1 MKNIYLLLL
10 LLPLFSYGQQFKS
23 SVSWL
28 FHHSNDTKQL
38 VDSCVYDDDGMLV
51 FRRDY
56 NLFKENDYEDK
67 RYTYNRAGK
76 LVKSVSYDVNGQPWL
91 TDSIGY
97 DGQNRVIS
105 EKVYRNNNGQVVTDK
120 EIHYGKNRVDI
131 GKDVYVLRTYDA
143 KGGLAMEEMYRDS
156 VLVEK
161 TEYQDHGKKVTRGD
175 VIVQTSDEGEF
186 TYKNGVLIS
195 QAKGAEKVT
204 FGIPAKKEVTIFD
217 ENGLKKMVQ
226 YYQDGKYYQHLEYN
240 YRR

>member
-1 MKNIYLLLL
+1 MKNISLLLL
-10 LLPLFSYGQQFKS
+10 LLPLFSYGQQLKS

-38 VDSCVYDDDGMLV
+38 VDSCVYNENGVLV

-67 RYTYNRAGK
+67 RYTYNRSGK

-97 DGQNRVIS
+97 DEQGRVIS

-120 EIHYGKNRVDI
+120 EIRYGKNRVDI
-131 GKDVYVLRTYDA
+131 GKDVHVLRTYDV
-143 KGGLAMEEMYRDS
+143 KGRLVIEEMYRDS

-161 TEYQDHGKKVTRGD
+161 TEYQDHGKKVTRGKM
-175 VIVQTSDEGEF
+175 IILTSDEGEF
-186 TYKNGVLIS
+186 TYNDGVLIS
-195 QAKGAEKVT
+195 QVKGAEKVI
-204 FGIPAKKEVTIFD
+204 FDLPVKREVTIFD

-226 YYQDGKYYQHLEYN
+226 YYQDGKYYQHLEYY

>member
-1 MKNIYLLLL
+1 MKNIYLLVL

-38 VDSCVYDDDGMLV
+38 VDSCVYNENGMLI

-67 RYTYNRAGK
+67 RYTYNGAGK
-76 LVKSVSYDVNGQPWL
+76 LVKSVSYDVAGQPWL

-97 DGQNRVIS
+97 DEQNRVIF
-105 EKVYRNNNGQVVTDK
+105 EKAYRNNNGEVITDK
-120 EIHYGKNRVDI
+120 EIRYGKNSVDI
-131 GKDVYVLRTYDA
+131 GKDIYVLRTYDT
-143 KGGLAMEEMYRDS
+143 KGQLATEEMYKDT
-156 VLVEK
+156 VLIEK
-161 TEYQDHGKKVTRGD
+161 TEYQDHGKKVTRGEL
-175 VIVQTSDEGEF
+175 IVQTSDEGEF
-186 TYKNGVLIS
+186 TYKNGILIS
-195 QAKGAEKVT
+195 QIKGAEKVF
-204 FGIPAKKEVTIFD
+204 FGVPVKREVTIFD

-226 YYQDGKYYQHLEYN
+226 YYQDGKYYQHLEYY